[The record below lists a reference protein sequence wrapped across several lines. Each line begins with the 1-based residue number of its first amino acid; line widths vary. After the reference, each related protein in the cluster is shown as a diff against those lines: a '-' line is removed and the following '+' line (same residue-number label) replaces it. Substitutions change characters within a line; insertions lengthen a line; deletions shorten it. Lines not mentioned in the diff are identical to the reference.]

1 MNHYEK
7 ILRSNV
13 KNPFQAY
20 MLGDYPSESEALN
33 RSIQDL
39 KTKFKYTDNMI
50 KKLNK
55 EIILWLIPI
64 YALMGFITLYTL
76 IL

>member
-1 MNHYEK
+1 
-7 ILRSNV
+7 
-13 KNPFQAY
+13 
-20 MLGDYPSESEALN
+20 LN

-55 EIILWLIPI
+55 EIKLW
-64 YALMGFITLYTL
+64 MT
-76 IL
+76 